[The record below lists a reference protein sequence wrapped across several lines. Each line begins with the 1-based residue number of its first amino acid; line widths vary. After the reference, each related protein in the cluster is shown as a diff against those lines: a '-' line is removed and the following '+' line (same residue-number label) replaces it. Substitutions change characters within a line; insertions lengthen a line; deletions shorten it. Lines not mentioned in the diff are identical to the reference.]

1 MVRAWALVLVFCCYC
16 SYSLADGGY
25 TQQYQVGDA
34 GPNSGTI
41 TAVTVNSVLSDTQTE
56 LIGGFQETTETWNHT
71 ETLTEV
77 RTDQVITTE
86 LVEVVT
92 SVTREVVTEVQ
103 TPVTTTTTSETYTST
118 TTNNLAPDI
127 NAQNYD
133 TQNRV
138 RLQGQGNCNYGGAIA
153 AGEACFGAATQ
164 RGTFQGGGTITSD
177 RFDIDTGLTQ
187 AELNRGIDLD
197 YGAKVQSHS
206 SNTSVPL
213 CQNTNNDCKDLFRM
227 TVNIYSG
234 TSTTALASYSHE
246 VILDYNG
253 TQEHSW
259 KTSIGSNNYGLGL
272 EAELV
277 MFGVDAGYTG
287 GYYGPIVSDPW
298 LTVTYD
304 VIGYITETI
313 TTYVTEQVIS
323 YVTEQVITYEEVTN
337 IELVDR
343 TFTTELTD
351 TTTVFTSEYIGD
363 PIVDIPVEEVDVGEE
378 FTVEIEDVN
387 GDVIAE
393 FTVEVVE
400 VDAGVVEVQI
410 ESTDSSTGMV
420 EIETVAVVE
429 TIQEIETLDTGMDSS
444 MDTGSVMEMEI
455 SVDSVDSV
463 SDLADVVEIEVDA
476 GSTDTVEV
484 EVEVA
489 EVETTVESTSEVN
502 TSSTIEETST
512 NDANEAGADQGT
524 TETSEGGAE
533 TEGTEA
539 ESNGDAGTDE
549 STSDSGDSGN
559 EEQESSDVQENESE
573 SSETEEVQESSSDVE
588 ESVGDSESNSD
599 EGEGSDDGNDNK
611 ESSDKSG
618 SKTKTKVKTKV
629 SKSPKEVKKATKAA
643 ITKKILQ
650 QISIAANQSFAA
662 GENLRLVLLA
672 TQGDTET
679 FKEYQLKLP
688 QQNTVWYNDQGIYQD
703 VPQIKDP
710 YGVLFSLAQD
720 KKHEEMVEEQY
731 RD

>member
-25 TQQYQVGDA
+25 TQQYQVGDT

-77 RTDQVITTE
+77 RQDQIVTTE
-86 LVEVVT
+86 IVEVVT
-92 SVTREVVTEVQ
+92 SVTREVITEVQ
-103 TPVTTTTTSETYTST
+103 TPVTTTTTTETFTET
-118 TTNNLAPDI
+118 TTDNLAPDL
-127 NAQNYD
+127 NSTNYSKSGKVIIGP
-133 TQNRV
+133 N
-138 RLQGQGNCNYGGAIA
+138 GGCSYSGSVLAK
-153 AGEACFGAATQ
+153 EACFGSANSGGSYA
-164 RGTFQGGGTITSD
+164 GGGTITSNK
-177 RFDIDTGLTQ
+177 FDIDTDMTEK
-187 AELNRGIDLD
+187 ELQQGFDID
-197 YGAKVQSHS
+197 YGLRVESHS
-206 SNTSVPL
+206 SNTQVPF
-213 CQNTNNDCKDLFRM
+213 CQNTSGDCKDKFTM
-227 TVNIYSG
+227 TVNLYKSDDSLIN
-234 TSTTALASYSHE
+234 SYSHS

-253 TQEHSW
+253 QRNHSW
-259 KTSIGSNNYGLGL
+259 NQTIGANTYELGVQ
-272 EAELV
+272 AEFV
-277 MFGVDAGYTG
+277 IWGVDAGWVRN
-287 GYYGPIVSDPW
+287 YYGPIVYDPW

-304 VIGYITETI
+304 IISYVTETI
-313 TTYVTEQVIS
+313 TSYVTEQVIS

-387 GDVIAE
+387 GDVIGE

-400 VDAGVVEVQI
+400 VEAGVVEVNI
-410 ESTDSSTGMV
+410 ETTDSSTGMV

-429 TIQEIETLDTGMDSS
+429 TIQEIETLDAGMDSS

-489 EVETTVESTSEVN
+489 EVETSVDSTSEVN
-502 TSSTIEETST
+502 TSSTVEETST

-539 ESNGDAGTDE
+539 ESNGDTGSDE

-599 EGEGSDDGNDNK
+599 EGEGSDDGNNNK
-611 ESSDKSG
+611 ESSSKSG

-629 SKSPKEVKKATKAA
+629 SKSPKEVKKATKQA

-650 QISIAANQSFAA
+650 QITLAANQSFAA

-679 FKEYQLKLP
+679 FKEYQTKLP
-688 QQNTVWYNDQGIYQD
+688 QQNTTWYDDQGIYLD
-703 VPQIKDP
+703 MPQLQDP
-710 YGVLFSLAQD
+710 YGVLFSLD
-720 KKHEEMVEEQY
+720 KIKNM
-731 RD
+731 RKW